1 MPDPLHPHYD
11 EVGVTYDG
19 GFFYADGLPD
29 NPPVPTP
36 RRNKAMTTLSPNL
49 SRKNPAQLIALADV
63 VSPKIAPEAPAV
75 SPLPVT
81 AAKIPALKIK
91 RDKAKASSDAYEA
104 AKLALVTLKA
114 TRDADADELRDEH
127 RSVVSSVESEARG
140 NVALLS
146 ASGYAL
152 SAAPVP
158 ATVPGQI
165 QNLAITAGDMPGT
178 LDGTHDPEDNSATYE
193 WQIGTVDPIAGPWTT
208 VITRAVS
215 NVELT
220 GLTSGQRVWVRVRG
234 TGSKG
239 SGPWSDPATKIVP

>member
-1 MPDPLHPHYD
+1 VYN
-11 EVGVTYDG
+11 GS
-19 GFFYADGLPD
+19 FFYSDGLPD
-29 NPPVPTP
+29 NPPVIP

-49 SRKNPAQLIALADV
+49 SRLNPVQLIALADV
-63 VSPKIAPEAPAV
+63 VSPKIAPTAPAV

-81 AAKIPALKIK
+81 ALKIPALKTK
-91 RDKAKASSDAYEA
+91 RDKAKASSDEYEA

-114 TRDADADELRDEH
+114 TRDADADDLRDEH

-140 NVALLS
+140 DVALLS

-152 SAAPVP
+152 SSAPVA

-165 QNLAITAGDMPGT
+165 LNLAITAGEMPGT
-178 LDGTHDPEDNSATYE
+178 IDGTHDPEPNSATYE
-193 WQIGTVDPIAGPWTT
+193 WQIATVDPIAGPWIP

-215 NVELT
+215 NAELP